1 MIITAKRTAS
11 ASGLTT
17 GFGGRIRVGTI
28 KKDKSRLKSMLKS
41 TLGLIQAP
49 FTALKQDDDSN
60 LVTLIAVARDN
71 QAIRDQLVSIL
82 RQTPFQRQSMINT
95 WLADLE
101 LAGAPTE
108 LRDALSSLL
117 DENIADRALVLLT
130 ETRTDSTDQP

>member
-1 MIITAKRTAS
+1 
-11 ASGLTT
+11 
-17 GFGGRIRVGTI
+17 VGTI

-130 ETRTDSTDQP
+130 ETRADSTDQP